1 MDVRLPAA
9 LQAALEA
16 VARPEARRRA
26 GELSAAYRALQPSH
40 AAVADS
46 GTAAAY
52 ATARM
57 PATYAAIVA
66 VLKSALA
73 GLSDFEPRSLLDA
86 GAGPG
91 TASWA
96 AGETFPSLAAITLL
110 DPNRALLALAA
121 RLLAASPRSSLAG
134 AERFAGA
141 IGDRALLTR
150 RFDLVVAGYC
160 LTELPDERIRAAALA
175 LWAACGGAFVIV
187 EPGRPRDYGRLMA
200 VREALFTAGARMVA
214 PCPHERPCPL
224 PDGDWCHFGVRLP
237 RRRAHLHAK
246 GGSLGYEDEKFSYLV
261 VARPEVA
268 ACPVAARVIKPPV
281 VRKFEAALPL
291 CAARGLE
298 TRVLARR
305 DPMAFKAAR
314 KFAWGDGVT
323 E

>member
-16 VARPEARRRA
+16 EARPDARRRA
-26 GELSAAYRALQPSH
+26 GELSAAYRTMQPSH
-40 AAVADS
+40 AAVGDRA
-46 GTAAAY
+46 TAAAY

-57 PATYAAIVA
+57 PATYAATVA
-66 VLKSALA
+66 VLEAAIASVPGFA
-73 GLSDFEPRSLLDA
+73 PRSLLDA

-96 AGETFPSLAAITLL
+96 AADYFPSLEAVTLL
-110 DPNRALLALAA
+110 DPNRVLLALAG
-121 RLLAASPRSSLAG
+121 RLVAASPVPALAG
-134 AERFAGA
+134 AECLAGA
-141 IGDRALLTR
+141 IGDGTLGQR

-314 KFAWGDGVT
+314 KLAWGDGVA